1 MALTI
6 NHKVLIDWST
16 SFMKS
21 LQDLIKPDGQLPA
34 LCYELANME
43 MCTEM
48 KSIFSSTFLSQKF
61 CSQMNTEYL

>member
-1 MALTI
+1 MALAI

-21 LQDLIKPDGQLPA
+21 LQDFIKCDGQLPA
-34 LCYELANME
+34 SCYELANMG

>member
-21 LQDLIKPDGQLPA
+21 LQDLIKRDGQLPA